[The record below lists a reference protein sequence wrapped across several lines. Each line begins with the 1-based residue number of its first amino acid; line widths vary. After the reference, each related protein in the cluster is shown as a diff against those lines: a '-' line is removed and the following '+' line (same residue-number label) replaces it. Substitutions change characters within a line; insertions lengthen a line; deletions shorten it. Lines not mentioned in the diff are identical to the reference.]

1 MRTSRLCHKFSKRKV
16 NQPLPVTSAVSWP
29 FQTKLSKNAR
39 ERIHSPSK
47 RANGNWKV
55 SFKRLRRRMISF
67 LRRALALFISLTS
80 WEEREHTTSSLI
92 AFAIYIYKLY
102 INYIVILAYS
112 FGFAFFFFQRKRN
125 VWVSHQKPKPCPAAK
140 RRLASLTISNAYL
153 PTYVKPLI
161 PTPKVPQTRFIL
173 PVNSCP
179 AKEWHH

>member
-29 FQTKLSKNAR
+29 FQTKLDKNAR

-125 VWVSHQKPKPCPAAK
+125 VFGLAPETKTWPGRQKAIGVTNNLE
-140 RRLASLTISNAYL
+140 RLFTDVRKTFDTHTKSSSNPVYS
-153 PTYVKPLI
+153 
-161 PTPKVPQTRFIL
+161 TR
-173 PVNSCP
+173 
-179 AKEWHH
+179 